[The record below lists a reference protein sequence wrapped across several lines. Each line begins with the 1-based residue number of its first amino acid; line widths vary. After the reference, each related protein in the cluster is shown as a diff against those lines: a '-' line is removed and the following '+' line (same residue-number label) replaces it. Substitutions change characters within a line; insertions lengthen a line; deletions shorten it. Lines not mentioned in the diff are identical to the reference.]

1 MITVIFLVAHTY
13 ISSKFFMKRPSLF
26 IIKKC
31 LIWRLSDFS
40 GVTNLPGIPVPEP
53 KSDLKI
59 QKFISNDEE

>member
-1 MITVIFLVAHTY
+1 
-13 ISSKFFMKRPSLF
+13 MKRPSLF